1 LPGKPAHRS
10 DGAGFALIQSEPRK
24 EVDGL
29 MKAAIPVLHFDTSD
43 FPESQRFEVWR
54 SGITTHQVTR
64 SDPPGAP
71 FDALVDAWTL
81 GEMVMSH
88 SRIGAAQ
95 MVRTAEMAEQDGRDW
110 ILVLLLKSGTMDF
123 AIDGGKKQQTMRQG
137 EVAVFDTLC
146 DFASDGSAMDSIT
159 CAISRRAFAQITSE
173 PSPHHGLILEDA
185 WGRLLADYLLSLVR
199 QLPEMDLDDTSNLT
213 DAFVGLLMAA
223 LRATQPT
230 GQAPLSKTIS
240 TARQRV
246 ESYIDQN
253 LTSGELTSE
262 QICDKLALSPSSL
275 YRAFAHAGGITAY
288 VRKRR
293 LEVIHALLNNAT
305 EDLSIGEIARQY
317 GFVSAAHFSRAF
329 RKQFGFSPR
338 VARHGTML
346 IPPPAEDADEVTVFR
361 HWEEQLR

>member
-1 LPGKPAHRS
+1 
-10 DGAGFALIQSEPRK
+10 
-24 EVDGL
+24 
-29 MKAAIPVLHFDTSD
+29 
-43 FPESQRFEVWR
+43 
-54 SGITTHQVTR
+54 
-64 SDPPGAP
+64 
-71 FDALVDAWTL
+71 
-81 GEMVMSH
+81 MVMSH
-88 SRIGAAQ
+88 SRIGAAR
-95 MVRTAEMAEQDGRDW
+95 MVRTAEMARLDGRDW
-110 ILVLLLKSGTMDF
+110 ILVLLLKSGTMTF
-123 AIDGGKKQQTMRQG
+123 AIDDGKIEQTMRQG

-173 PSPHHGLILEDA
+173 PSLHHGLIVEGA

-199 QLPEMDLDDTSNLT
+199 QLPEMDMDDTSDLT
-213 DAFVGLLMAA
+213 GAFVGLLMAA
-223 LRATQPT
+223 LRASRPT
-230 GQAPLSKTIS
+230 GKAPPSKAIAT
-240 TARQRV
+240 TRQRL

-293 LEVIHALLNNAT
+293 LEVIHALLNT
-305 EDLSIGEIARQY
+305 TIEGPSIGELARQY
-317 GFVSAAHFSRAF
+317 GFVSAAHFSRSF

-338 VARHGTML
+338 TARLGAVL
-346 IPPPAEDADEVTVFR
+346 VQPPEEDADEVAVFR

>member
-1 LPGKPAHRS
+1 L
-10 DGAGFALIQSEPRK
+10 K
-24 EVDGL
+24 EVDCL
-29 MKAAIPVLHFDTSD
+29 MTAAIPVLHFDTSD

-64 SDPPGAP
+64 SDPPGTP
-71 FDALVDAWTL
+71 FEALVDAWTF
-81 GEMVMSH
+81 GEMVMTH
-88 SRIGAAQ
+88 SRFGAAR
-95 MVRTAEMAEQDGRDW
+95 MVRTAEMAQEDGRDW
-110 ILVLLLKSGTMDF
+110 ILVLLLKSGTMNF
-123 AIDGGKKQQTMRQG
+123 AIDEGKKEQTMRQG

-159 CAISRRAFAQITSE
+159 CAISRRAAQIPSE
-173 PSPHHGLILEDA
+173 PSLHHGLIVEGA

-199 QLPEMDLDDTSNLT
+199 QLPEMDIDDTSNLT

-230 GQAPLSKTIS
+230 GNAPLSKTIA

-253 LTSGELTSE
+253 LTSGELTSDK
-262 QICDKLALSPSSL
+262 ICDKLALSPSSL
-275 YRAFAHAGGITAY
+275 YRAFAQAGGITAY
-288 VRKRR
+288 IRKRR
-293 LEVIHALLNNAT
+293 LEVIHALLNTAT
-305 EDLSIGEIARQY
+305 EGLSIGEIARQY

-338 VARHGTML
+338 SAPRLSSYSAPRGGC
-346 IPPPAEDADEVTVFR
+346 R
-361 HWEEQLR
+361 